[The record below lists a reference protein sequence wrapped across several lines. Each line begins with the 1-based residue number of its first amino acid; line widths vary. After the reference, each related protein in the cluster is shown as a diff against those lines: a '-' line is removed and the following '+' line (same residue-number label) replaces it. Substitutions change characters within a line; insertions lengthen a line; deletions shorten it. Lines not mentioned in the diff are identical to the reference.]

1 MDRYSSIF
9 KDNLLF
15 STDLYFQG
23 DNDPNL
29 DLSIE
34 ILYITKYLSTSIQS
48 PKLNYNAKLRA
59 YL

>member
-23 DNDPNL
+23 DNDLNL